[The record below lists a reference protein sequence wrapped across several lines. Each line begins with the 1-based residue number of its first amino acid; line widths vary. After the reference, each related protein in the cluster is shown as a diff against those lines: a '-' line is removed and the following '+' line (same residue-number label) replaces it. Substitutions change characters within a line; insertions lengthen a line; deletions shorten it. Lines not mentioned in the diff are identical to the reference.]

1 MKKKAPTVRY
11 WLCKSEPEAFSIA
24 DLAKKGEALW
34 DGVRNYQVRNLL
46 RDEVRVGDK
55 ALFYHSST
63 KAVGVVGEMEVVGAA
78 VPDPLQF
85 DRKSQYYDP
94 KSSKESPRWLAVTV
108 RYVQTFPNLV
118 PLSVLRADP
127 QLAGM
132 RILERGNR
140 LSITAVTKAEYN
152 RIVQL
157 GTTKR

>member
-1 MKKKAPTVRY
+1 MKKKAPNLRY

-46 RDEVRVGDK
+46 RDEVQVGDR

-63 KAVGVVGEMEVVGAA
+63 KEVGVVGEMEVVGEA

-85 DRKSQYYDP
+85 DPKSQYYDP
-94 KSSKESPRWLAVTV
+94 KSTKVAPRWLAVTV
-108 RYVQTFPNLV
+108 RYVRTFPHLV
-118 PLSVLRADP
+118 PLSLLRTDPVLS
-127 QLAGM
+127 GM

-140 LSITAVTKAEYN
+140 LSITAVTKAEYD

-157 GTTKR
+157 GMKKP